1 MKRYLHSCE
10 DPMAAAH
17 SIVLSRHCTV
27 IKSLYSPRCAEEY
40 CECVSVVKKPWVR
53 TCVFTTGLA
62 IKMAHTKA
70 SADNSLALSTQT
82 KYEMHRK
89 TTVWIPATYAQVYN
103 VLCGKSHTAI
113 VHHLHSN
120 FPKQKNLC
128 NVFRHQNWWSKRK
141 LMRSPPLPKDNEQ
154 LEKNSALWQK
164 GGSTAKG

>member
-120 FPKQKNLC
+120 FLKQKKPLQC
-128 NVFRHQNWWSKRK
+128 IQTSK
-141 LMRSPPLPKDNEQ
+141 LMK
-154 LEKNSALWQK
+154 QK
-164 GGSTAKG
+164 KTDAFPTHSQRQWTAREEFSTLTERR